1 MSPVAFSRGRTSLL
15 TMPLGGATA
24 EMKASTSARWRLTSN
39 PSLKK
44 NAEVNCGSFGKIRSL
59 VTMSVSG
66 PARKG
71 ATITSMPASTVAV
84 IAVKSPA
91 LKTIV

>member
-39 PSLKK
+39 PSLK
-44 NAEVNCGSFGKIRSL
+44 NGAQRRDHHADAGFDGGGN
-59 VTMSVSG
+59 SG
-66 PARKG
+66 Q
-71 ATITSMPASTVAV
+71 VAGIEDDRV
-84 IAVKSPA
+84 IPILRLTDRREPSRGMRW
-91 LKTIV
+91 T